1 MNLDELFHA
10 VDLSWL
16 QKPDVQVETSTIE
29 RKADFDIKEVA
40 RQISSF
46 GNAQGGLL
54 VLGVTKEGAL
64 SGLDPV
70 EIDDNL
76 PRLHN
81 AISNVPGWSW
91 TSERRVVGDKEVLL
105 ILVPPSRARV
115 VFTSAKEAYQRRG
128 TSSLKLSQ
136 EAVREL
142 QQRSLEAPF
151 EDEPVI
157 PFDVGL
163 LDPQLVSELQ
173 RKLAESQTLEN
184 PVELDLF
191 NRRLLVE
198 RDGLRYLTVAGLLTL
213 GKDPQRHV
221 PGASVR
227 VLKFDGAE
235 EKVGTE
241 RNVVKDETFEGPIPR
256 LIPAVRDFVRSQLR
270 EYDFYLDGKF
280 VKVSEYPAAA
290 WEEAIVNAVVHRS
303 YHSRSS
309 IFVKLFAD
317 RLEVQSPGGFPR
329 SVTPENLV
337 HEPTNPHLAGALSRF
352 ALVRLANEGTR
363 RMKDE
368 MSKAGLPPPRFRES
382 PERDR
387 VTVTL
392 FNEIQQRVAATRND
406 PNEVFWRAVEADL
419 SDPLPLLRSKA
430 LDRWRVQSN
439 QGKGVPVYVIERAIQ
454 LLDNVGPGLRKQ
466 IVELLAEQRET
477 PEDLRCQVVMQFLNS
492 ERWAAEVETAQAAS
506 RLAHYSPK
514 TVAAVLEWFET
525 RWGHETPSHPSLPQ
539 ARLAS
544 DILTTYLRLDQQP
557 SREVVVRILKAARS
571 YKPEVVKELTALIN
585 GQADS

>member
-1 MNLDELFHA
+1 MNLDELFRD
-10 VDLSWL
+10 VDLRWL

-70 EIDDNL
+70 EIDENL

-81 AISNVPGWSW
+81 ALLNVPGWSW
-91 TSERRVVGDKEVLL
+91 KSERRAVDNKEILL
-105 ILVPPSRARV
+105 IRVEPSRTRV

-128 TSSLKLSQ
+128 TSSVKLSQ

-151 EDEPVI
+151 EDEPVVQ
-157 PFDVGL
+157 FHEGL

-184 PVELDLF
+184 SVELDLF

-198 RDGLRYLTVAGLLTL
+198 RDGLCYLTVAGLLTL

-241 RNVVKDETFEGPIPR
+241 RNVVKDETFEGAIPR

-270 EYDFYLDGKF
+270 DYDFYLEGKF

-309 IFVKLFAD
+309 VFVKLFAD

-392 FNEIQQRVAATRND
+392 FNEIEQRVAATRND
-406 PNEVFWRAVEADL
+406 PNEVAWRQVEADL
-419 SDPLPLLRSKA
+419 SDPLPLLQSKA
-430 LDRWRVQSN
+430 IDRSRALSS
-439 QGKGVPVYVIERAIQ
+439 QGKGVPVYVLERAIQ
-454 LLDNVGPGLRKQ
+454 LLPAVGPGLRKQ
-466 IVELLAEQRET
+466 IVDFLADRREMPEELRAT
-477 PEDLRCQVVMQFLNS
+477 VVMHFLNS
-492 ERWAAEVETAQAAS
+492 EQWAAEVHTAQAAS
-506 RLAHYSPK
+506 RLAYQSPK
-514 TVAAVLEWFET
+514 TVSAVLAWFET
-525 RWGHETPSHPSLPQ
+525 RWGLQTPTTPS
-539 ARLAS
+539 LAQVQLAVH
-544 DILTTYLRLDQQP
+544 ILTMYLRLEQQP
-557 SREVVVRILKAARS
+557 AREVVVRILRAAQF
-571 YKPEVVKELTALIN
+571 YKPEIVKELTGLIN
-585 GQADS
+585 GQGDS